1 MKNIYEWLKEVPA
14 DEESMREAEQFMP
27 VTDLE
32 KARVKAYVRKRS
44 GTSRP
49 SRGRKRAAW
58 TAAAV
63 ILLTVGSIGYIGV
76 NHPAYA
82 AELPIVGD
90 IFRFLDN
97 GRTGAYDLYQENAN
111 EINLT
116 KEDSG
121 IAITLK
127 EAVFDG
133 RTVYYT
139 FEIVTDQNLG
149 DYPVSGGGMNFQIKG
164 YRGGMTGS
172 EGVEKVVEGH
182 YIGQANYSID
192 EQREKVD
199 CRLDIR
205 EIRTEAGSVI
215 KGKWPFSFTLQAVE
229 QNQQLI
235 GKSVTEET
243 ENLAVIVDSL
253 EQTPM
258 SFSINYT
265 QILPEKYRDEHGG
278 SGITAEVSARDDL
291 GNVYIGESQGGRGN
305 VYTGETTWRTTF
317 GKLDENA
324 KQLIITPSFYF
335 SSGSGGG
342 VAINDDGTETPLESY
357 SVEREPR
364 TVILDD
370 IIVELQ

>member
-1 MKNIYEWLKEVPA
+1 MKNIYEWLQEVPA
-14 DEESMREAEQFMP
+14 DEAAMREAEQNMQT
-27 VTDLE
+27 TDLE
-32 KARVKAYVRKRS
+32 KARIKAYVRQHS
-44 GTSRP
+44 GT
-49 SRGRKRAAW
+49 GRANHTRRRAAW

-63 ILLTVGSIGYIGV
+63 ILLTVGSVGYIGV

-139 FEIVTDQNLG
+139 FEIVSDQALG
-149 DYPVSGGGMNFQIKG
+149 DYPLSGRGTDFQIKG

-172 EGVEKVVEGH
+172 EGVEQVIEGH

-205 EIRTEAGSVI
+205 EIRTEDGGVI
-215 KGKWPFSFTLQAVE
+215 KGKWPFSFTLEAVE

-265 QILPEKYRDEHGG
+265 QILPEKYRDDQGG

-291 GNVYIGESQGGRGN
+291 GNVYIGECQGGRGN

-317 GKLDENA
+317 GKLDERA
-324 KQLIITPSFYF
+324 TQLIITPSFYF

-357 SVEREPR
+357 SVERESR

-370 IIVELQ
+370 VVIDLQ